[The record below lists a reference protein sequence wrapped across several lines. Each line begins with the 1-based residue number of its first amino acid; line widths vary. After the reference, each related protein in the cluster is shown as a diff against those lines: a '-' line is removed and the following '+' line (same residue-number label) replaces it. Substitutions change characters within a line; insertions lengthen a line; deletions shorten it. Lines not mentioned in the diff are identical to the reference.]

1 MDELTA
7 LREFG
12 IALDPGSASARAVA
26 RAALDRR
33 LARRPRW
40 FHRPAAVA
48 VVAIVAVIVAG
59 GAFALTRYVI
69 VGSPAPQD
77 VQSQEALIS
86 GVKATLRSH
95 ASTTGVLVDQTKAAA
110 VVSTDS
116 GPVYLWVA
124 PTRDGGDCQ
133 YLDITAAKQPDGNPN
148 LEGGCTSSSGHPF
161 AIDASFPW
169 TRLPDGKGLALV
181 YGYAEDPATKIQIH
195 FQSGATKTADMNG
208 RYFMVEVPAG
218 DSPGLADQV
227 ISLDAVASDGS
238 VIATETKGQIAPPA
252 HP

>member
-1 MDELTA
+1 MDELTV

-12 IALDPGSASARAVA
+12 AALDPGSASTRAVA

-33 LARRPRW
+33 IARRPRW

-48 VVAIVAVIVAG
+48 VAAVVAAVVAG
-59 GAFALTRYVI
+59 GAFAVARYVI

-77 VQSQEALIS
+77 VQSQETLIS

-95 ASTTGVLVDQTKAAA
+95 AKTTGVLVDQTKAAA
-110 VVSTDS
+110 VVTTDS
-116 GPVYLWVA
+116 GPVSLWVA
-124 PTRDGGDCQ
+124 PTREGGDCLF
-133 YLDITAAKQPDGNPN
+133 LDIAAAPQPDGNPN
-148 LEGGCTSSSGHPF
+148 LQGGCTAGHPF
-161 AIDASFPW
+161 AVDASFPW

-181 YGYAEDPATKIQIH
+181 YGYAQEPATKVQIH
-195 FQSGATKTADMNG
+195 FQSGATKTVDMNG

-218 DSPGLADQV
+218 DSPGLVDQV
-227 ISLDAVASDGS
+227 ISLDALASDGR
-238 VIATETKGQIAPPA
+238 VIATETKGHIAPRA

>member
-7 LREFG
+7 VREFG
-12 IALDPGSASARAVA
+12 NAVDPGTTSARILA

-33 LARRPRW
+33 LRRRPVRL
-40 FHRPAAVA
+40 HRPAAVGVAAA
-48 VVAIVAVIVAG
+48 VAAMIAG
-59 GAFALTRYVI
+59 GAFALTRYVF

-77 VQSQEALIS
+77 VQSQVELID
-86 GVKATLRSH
+86 GVKASLRSH
-95 ASTTGVLVDQTKAAA
+95 ARTTGVLVDQTKAAA
-110 VVSTDS
+110 VVNTAS

-124 PTRDGGDCQ
+124 PTRGGGDCQ
-133 YLDITAAKQPDGNPN
+133 YLEIAAAMQPDGEPN
-148 LEGGCTSSSGHPF
+148 LEGGCTAGHPF

-169 TRLPDGKGLALV
+169 TRLPDGKTLALV
-181 YGYAEDPATKIQIH
+181 YGYAQEPATKIEIH
-195 FQSGATKTADMNG
+195 FQSGATKTGDMNG

-218 DSPGLADQV
+218 DSPGLADEV
-227 ISLDAVASDGS
+227 VSLDALATDGR